1 MQIDPNAVQWDS
13 PAQSTGSPGGGS
25 GIDASA
31 VQWDAPEPRPSQS
44 VSTPVSTETS
54 PGTQAVTGH
63 QVNKPVNTEA
73 APAPSIAQRVADG
86 GRELARQAG
95 LTARHG
101 LEGLGQAAEIVT
113 EPVRH
118 LVTDPAARALG
129 LPEGR
134 PMGKV
139 AEGAADTMGLPR
151 PVNETER
158 VVGDAARFMA
168 GGAGMAGAAGKVA
181 QVARPGQLQSV
192 ANMMAASP
200 GMQVVGAAGAGAG
213 AGISREAGG
222 NEVMQIAAGLAGGLT
237 VGGMVQAARNL
248 SGRAASV
255 LAPMHAQRAEQQIE
269 QALGSAGVNWA
280 DVPEG
285 IRQGLRAEVDKAL
298 GAGQSLDPGALSRLL
313 DFQRVGATPTR
324 GTLTLDPAQITR
336 EQNLARMGINSTD
349 TGMHGLAK
357 VQNENN
363 AALIAAMNRM
373 GGGAAD
379 DAYGA
384 GSKAIGALR
393 RGLDTDRAA
402 IGDLY
407 GLARDSAGRS
417 FPLDGHAFTTTA
429 SKLLNDGL
437 LGGALPPSVQQHLN
451 RIAAGEMPLTIDTAE
466 MLRTAMGKLQRN
478 TNDGQQRMALGLVRQ
493 ALDDTP
499 VLELGRG
506 APAAGARAVGGGQ
519 PYAGG
524 TELGEQARQ
533 AFDRAR
539 LANRDMMRRVESV
552 PGLRAVYESSAAP
565 DDFIRRHVISPS
577 AKAADTGRL
586 AEELRRSDPD
596 ALEAVRA
603 SIATHL
609 KTSAIGAAA
618 DETGKFSASGYNR
631 ALLALGPKKLAQFF
645 SPEEVA
651 QLKAVGKVAQYTT
664 VQPVGSAVNNS
675 NSGALLMGRGLDLLD
690 GLAGKLPLLGIGPTV
705 SGAVRGAQQ
714 RQAQNI
720 GPALARH
727 AAQDGR
733 RLPGVTFGAMMAAQG
748 EQ

>member
-13 PAQSTGSPGGGS
+13 PAQSTGSPGSGS

-31 VQWDAPEPRPSQS
+31 VQWDAPEPRPGQS
-44 VSTPVSTETS
+44 VSTPVSTETG
-54 PGTQAVTGH
+54 PGAQAVR
-63 QVNKPVNTEA
+63 TET

-118 LVTDPAARALG
+118 LVTDPAARAMG

-139 AEGAADTMGLPR
+139 AEGAADAMGLPR
-151 PVNETER
+151 PANATER

-168 GGAGMAGAAGKVA
+168 GGAGMAGTAGKVA
-181 QVARPGQLQSV
+181 QLVRPGPLQ
-192 ANMMAASP
+192 AAAELMAANP
-200 GMQVVGAAGAGAG
+200 GMQIAGAAGAGAG
-213 AGISREAGG
+213 AGQSREAGG
-222 NEVMQIAAGLAGGLT
+222 NEAMQAAAGLAGGLT
-237 VGGMVQAARNL
+237 VGGMVQAARAGIQSASAL
-248 SGRAASV
+248 LPARAQHV
-255 LAPMHAQRAEQQIE
+255 ERQIE
-269 QALGSAGVNWA
+269 QTMGSAGVNWA
-280 DVPEG
+280 EVPES
-285 IRQGLRAEVDKAL
+285 IRQGMRAEVERAL
-298 GAGQSLDPGALSRLL
+298 GSGQSLDAGALSRLL
-313 DFQRVGATPTR
+313 AFQRVGATPTR

-349 TGMHGLAK
+349 TGLHGLAK

-363 AALIAAMNRM
+363 TALIAAMNRL
-373 GGGAAD
+373 GAGAD
-379 DAYGA
+379 DVHGA
-384 GSKAIGALR
+384 GARAIGALQ
-393 RGLDTDRAA
+393 RGLDTDKGA
-402 IGDLY
+402 ISDLY

-429 SKLLNDGL
+429 NKLLDDGL

-451 RIAAGEMPLTIDTAE
+451 RIAAGEVPFAVDYAE
-466 MLRTAMGKLQRN
+466 QLKTAMGKLQRA

-506 APAAGARAVGGGQ
+506 AQAAGARAVGGGQ

-524 TELGEQARQ
+524 VEMGEQARQ

-539 LANRDMMRRVESV
+539 LANRDMMRRVERI
-552 PGLRAVYESSAAP
+552 PGLRAVYEGSAAP
-565 DDFIRRHVISPS
+565 DDFVQRFVIGRG
-577 AKAADTGRL
+577 ARAADTQRL
-586 AEELRRSDPD
+586 ADELRRSDPQ
-596 ALEAVRA
+596 ALEAVRG
-603 SIATHL
+603 SIAQHL
-609 KTSAIGAAA
+609 KTAALGSAA
-618 DETGKFSASGYNR
+618 DETGRFSASGYNR
-631 ALLALGPKKLAQFF
+631 ALLGLGRQKLGQFF
-645 SPEEVA
+645 DADEIA
-651 QLKAVGKVAQYTT
+651 QLRAVGRVAQYTT

-675 NSGALLMGRGLDLLD
+675 NSGALLMGRGLDFLD
-690 GLAGKLPLLGIGPTV
+690 RMAVKVPLLGIGPTV
-705 SGAVRGAQQ
+705 STVTRGMQQ

-720 GPALARH
+720 GQALVRQPAH
-727 AAQDGR
+727 EGR
-733 RLPGVTFGAMMAAQG
+733 RLPAVTFGTLMATDG
-748 EQ
+748 D